1 MGISPRCILTIM
13 LIAIAIAP
21 AFAQI
26 QLSNYNPA
34 PGEMVYFNYTT
45 KYSYT
50 SYRYLLGEP
59 SGAYIENP
67 SYVSATK
74 TSINSSY
81 SLINGSIAIPQDA
94 NSGTYYFVINE
105 YRWPSESVDSVKFNV
120 NHDDSWR
127 YTIYSPNS
135 NWTNLTFNDSAWQT
149 GETPFADPKQFADHY
164 NTDWHNDV
172 IYVRKVINLDNY
184 TEASLRFMAENN
196 VQCWVN
202 GQFIGQQTD
211 NVYALNLE
219 NCYAKTGNYYTKNYG
234 WVELYY
240 DDAYDY
246 RGSQDIEISKYLKPG
261 QNIIACKAWT
271 EDNVFEKY
279 PGRSYL
285 DVKFMPLGKD
295 DIQWST
301 STSVRNYFYKNSFAI
316 NGTYS
321 EYSCKWTTGNPRY
334 LSFKLDPNLNSDWRW
349 SEKPVTDNSFFFGD
363 PYHYT
368 HNFDSSDNNLKIGE
382 VPYNG
387 STTYLRTWF
396 WSDANGTKTL
406 KISDTKIPTCYLNE
420 QQLNLSNYNHAY
432 WKYSTNVNLKQG
444 LNLLACKSASATANQ
459 FDYQIAEVNG
469 QLKITDVLVD
479 GDSELIFTP
488 IIENANHP
496 EADLGI
502 VMQIDHENE
511 TTILSNSY
519 KSENIPNVF
528 TFTNAFK
535 FIPKAAGN
543 YSITI
548 IVSDNID
555 GDTDTYFSNIEL
567 ANLPAEQKI
576 GFIPIAGSSSD
587 KGNSG
592 NELFIIAGAVIAGV
606 GALAGTYLYNPNSG
620 SLSRSLNRID
630 GSLSRASSVLAALS
644 AMQSSSALANQN
656 TFLSSI
662 AAKYGQFKKHIA
674 TIAAEQKAIEEE
686 KERLKE
692 LEKKAEANYRNQQL
706 AEMMKAAEEKPMTW
720 AEWYAQQGV
729 LMPDNRKNPVIFSS
743 SWSAIAEQEKNKAM
757 KQQEE
762 QRISYDQIYDQKSF
776 GEKFTGFFR
785 GILKYG
791 MIDWNRKVDTIS
803 NVATS
808 LLNGDFIGAWNSGTR
823 YLQEETNSAISA
835 VKDNWQMIAGAAL
848 VGAGIAVT
856 AGTIGIGSGL
866 GFVLASAGIGMI
878 TKRAVDAYAKPLN
891 EINDFYEKDSY
902 YTNEGYWKV
911 KENLNA
917 DVISF
922 AAAGGSYAGVAGK
935 LNPMIWK
942 NAYEVD
948 ATKLTFGERISLTN
962 QWNQWK
968 PGISIAREFPNI
980 NKITIV
986 RGDYVDYWGRHFSNG
1001 NIRLNFQAFYQYPK
1015 AIPATVSHEAI
1026 ENIIYKK
1033 FSAEELVTRYGFE
1046 DYGKQETIVESLN
1059 VKYMDNELF
1068 KKSFSESVKADT
1080 DNLKIN
1086 MENGL
1091 TYLPDEYIE
1100 IHAKNLAVLKNTNY
1114 NEYLKLKSV
1123 LSKLNNYDDILL
1135 KLEEYNK
1142 VFNTDWSFLI
1152 G

>member
-1 MGISPRCILTIM
+1 M

-368 HNFDSSDNNLKIGE
+368 HNFDSSDNNLKVGE

-729 LMPDNRKNPVIFSS
+729 LMPDNRKNPVVFSS
-743 SWSAIAEQEKNKAM
+743 SWSAIEAEKEGKAIR
-757 KQQEE
+757 KEAEE
-762 QRISYDQIYDQKSF
+762 
-776 GEKFTGFFR
+776 
-785 GILKYG
+785 KYG
-791 MIDWNRKVDTIS
+791 INASSINELINMLKKPEPVQMGFGQGIV
-803 NVATS
+803 
-808 LLNGDFIGAWNSGTR
+808 
-823 YLQEETNSAISA
+823 SAISNFSKKENGETLTK
-835 VKDNWQMIAGAAL
+835 VGEGIKFGSSVAGL
-848 VGAGIAVT
+848 VSIGMLVAGIALSFTGVGAVAGVPLISAGLTGLMASYGFYLGGYT
-856 AGTIGIGSGL
+856 AGVYGHAITANNIENESDLSAAKENLKNDIIEGAINLATIGIGGIIIKAVGPRIITYLANSGY
-866 GFVLASAGIGMI
+866 GTNVLRGIGFSDDVLNI
-878 TKRAVDAYAKPLN
+878 CKFDKEIIIPREEIGGPAATQPNPNARRWFDKRSIMYADKIDLLVADKLTPEEIKNLYIIKAHEQFGELPAWKNVINWPSETEVKPYLN
-891 EINDFYEKDSY
+891 GMSY
-902 YTNEGYWKV
+902 SEFQESLG
-911 KENLNA
+911 A
-917 DVISF
+917 DVIASRI
-922 AAAGGSYAGVAGK
+922 VGK
-935 LNPMIWK
+935 EAMIQGRLSIDSNGRNWWLTDPVLVSK
-942 NAYEVD
+942 VEQ
-948 ATKLTFGERISLTN
+948 ATPFWYKSPSTTQVIISGTESSNVVTN
-962 QWNQWK
+962 QV
-968 PGISIAREFPNI
+968 S
-980 NKITIV
+980 
-986 RGDYVDYWGRHFSNG
+986 GDS
-1001 NIRLNFQAFYQYPK
+1001 
-1015 AIPATVSHEAI
+1015 
-1026 ENIIYKK
+1026 
-1033 FSAEELVTRYGFE
+1033 
-1046 DYGKQETIVESLN
+1046 
-1059 VKYMDNELF
+1059 
-1068 KKSFSESVKADT
+1068 
-1080 DNLKIN
+1080 
-1086 MENGL
+1086 
-1091 TYLPDEYIE
+1091 
-1100 IHAKNLAVLKNTNY
+1100 
-1114 NEYLKLKSV
+1114 
-1123 LSKLNNYDDILL
+1123 
-1135 KLEEYNK
+1135 
-1142 VFNTDWSFLI
+1142 
-1152 G
+1152 